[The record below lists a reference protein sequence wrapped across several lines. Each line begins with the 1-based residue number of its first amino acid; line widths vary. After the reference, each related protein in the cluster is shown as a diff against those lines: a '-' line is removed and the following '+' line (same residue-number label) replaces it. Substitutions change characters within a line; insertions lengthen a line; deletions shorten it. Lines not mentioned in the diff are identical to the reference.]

1 MPYAAFG
8 EEIPVLLAPMS
19 GVTDAPFRRQVARFG
34 AKVAISEMI
43 AGEDLAIG
51 QRDALCRIKD
61 HGGDCAFVVQ
71 LVGREPGSM
80 EFGARSA
87 VSAGA
92 DVIDIN
98 MGCPS
103 RRVTGG
109 LSGSALM
116 QDLDRAEKLIS
127 AVLEGAQDRPV
138 TLKMRLGWDHT
149 SINAPEL
156 AKRAETLGVQL
167 ITVHGRTRNQFYKGE
182 ADWSAIADVVSA
194 VSIPVVANGD
204 ILDQRTAKQALE
216 ASGAT
221 GLMVGRAATGKAWL
235 VPELQFSL
243 NQITSEVLVPAL
255 DERIDSLLE
264 QASDS
269 IALYGE
275 HVGIRMVRKHLS
287 AALDHMFEIDGVNE
301 NHTSTKTDACSSENY
316 TDLKRALQS
325 LITDGGAR
333 RAA

>member
-1 MPYAAFG
+1 MPYAAFR

-71 LVGREPGSM
+71 LVGREPGPM
-80 EFGARSA
+80 EYGARSA

-92 DVIDIN
+92 DVVDIN

-116 QDLDRAEKLIS
+116 KDLDRAEELIS

-194 VSIPVVANGD
+194 VTIPVIANGD
-204 ILDQRTAKQALE
+204 VVDRQTAKQALE

-243 NQITSEVLVPAL
+243 NETTSEVLVPAL

-264 QASDS
+264 HASDS

-275 HVGIRMVRKHLS
+275 RVGVRMVRKHLS
-287 AALDHMFEIDGVNE
+287 AALDHMFEIDGLKE
-301 NHTSTKTDACSSENY
+301 DHTSLKAEVCSAESFD
-316 TDLKRALQS
+316 DLNRAMLC
-325 LITDGGAR
+325 LNKNDEAR